1 VTELLDAN
9 VVCRYLTG
17 DHPEHSERAAEL
29 IESDRELRIS
39 VLILAEAAHVLR
51 RVYGHPP
58 GTVADALIELVQREN
73 IEAHELETDL
83 VVEALLMCRDSG
95 RVSVPDA
102 LLWALARAAAPARVW
117 SFDRRFP
124 GSQIELREPGH

>member
-1 VTELLDAN
+1 MTELLDAN

-29 IESDRELRIS
+29 IESDRQLRIS

-58 GTVADALIELVQREN
+58 AVVVDALIQLLGREN
-73 IEAHELETDL
+73 LEVHEVETDL
-83 VVEALLMCRDSG
+83 VVQALLACRDSG

-102 LLWALARAAAPARVW
+102 LLWALARGAAPSRVW

-124 GSQIELREPGH
+124 ATGIELREPAP